1 MCQTINACRIV
12 RQAMPNAISDGVL
25 AVATILI
32 VDDHPAVRVVLK
44 THLSQVLG
52 VTHVLEAD
60 NGQAAVEIVRQY
72 APDVVI
78 LDLDIPRINGLD
90 VIPRLK
96 AIQPS
101 VRILVISGQDQNT
114 FAPRARQAGANGY
127 VSKTQE
133 LPEIV
138 RCVESVLAGYS
149 VMPDVDGGRAD
160 GLDETRRLGSL
171 SDKELVIMQMLAKGM
186 SNKQIGEVLFI
197 SNKTVSTHKTRIME
211 KLGARSLVD
220 VIDFARRNHIAIG

>member
-1 MCQTINACRIV
+1 M
-12 RQAMPNAISDGVL
+12 
-25 AVATILI
+25 ATILI

-90 VIPRLK
+90 VIPRIK
-96 AIQPS
+96 AIQPT

-149 VMPDVDGGRAD
+149 VMPDLGSGRIEA
-160 GLDETRRLGSL
+160 LDEAGRLSSL

-186 SNKQIGEVLFI
+186 TNKQIGEVLFI

-211 KLGARSLVD
+211 KLGSRSLVD
-220 VIDFARRNHIAIG
+220 VIDFARRHHIAIG

>member
-1 MCQTINACRIV
+1 M
-12 RQAMPNAISDGVL
+12 
-25 AVATILI
+25 ATILI

-96 AIQPS
+96 AIQPT

-114 FAPRARQAGANGY
+114 FAPRARQAGANGF

-149 VMPDVDGGRAD
+149 VMPDAAVGRVEGG
-160 GLDETRRLGSL
+160 DEAGRLGSL
-171 SDKELVIMQMLAKGM
+171 SDKELVILQMLAKGM

-220 VIDFARRNHIAIG
+220 VIDFARRHHIAIG

>member
-1 MCQTINACRIV
+1 
-12 RQAMPNAISDGVL
+12 MPAVPVAGNAIRDGAL
-25 AVATILI
+25 ALATILI

-96 AIQPS
+96 AIQPT

-114 FAPRARQAGANGY
+114 FAPRARQAGANGF

-149 VMPDVDGGRAD
+149 VMPDAAVGRVEGG
-160 GLDETRRLGSL
+160 DEAGRLGSL
-171 SDKELVIMQMLAKGM
+171 SDKELVILQMLAKGM

-220 VIDFARRNHIAIG
+220 VIDFARRHHIAIG

>member
-1 MCQTINACRIV
+1 M
-12 RQAMPNAISDGVL
+12 
-25 AVATILI
+25 
-32 VDDHPAVRVVLK
+32 RVVLK

-96 AIQPS
+96 AIQPN

-114 FAPRARQAGANGY
+114 FAPRARQAGANGF

-149 VMPDVDGGRAD
+149 VMPDAAVGRVEGG
-160 GLDETRRLGSL
+160 DEAGRLGSL
-171 SDKELVIMQMLAKGM
+171 SDKELVILQMLAKGM

-220 VIDFARRNHIAIG
+220 VIDFARRHHIAIG

>member
-1 MCQTINACRIV
+1 M
-12 RQAMPNAISDGVL
+12 
-25 AVATILI
+25 ATILI
-32 VDDHPAVRVVLK
+32 VDDHPPVRIVLK

-52 VTHVLEAD
+52 ITHVLEAD

-78 LDLDIPRINGLD
+78 LDLDIPKINGLE
-90 VIPRLK
+90 VIPRLM
-96 AIQPS
+96 AVHPG

-114 FAPRARQAGANGY
+114 FAPRARQAGAHGY

-133 LPEIV
+133 LAEIV
-138 RCVESVLAGYS
+138 RCAESVLAGYT
-149 VMPDVDGGRAD
+149 VMPELERGKSEFG
-160 GLDETRRLGSL
+160 DEAVRLASL
-171 SDKELVIMQMLAKGM
+171 SDKEPIIMQMLAKGM
-186 SNKQIGEVLFI
+186 SNKEIGEALFI

-220 VIDFARRNHIAIG
+220 VIDFARRHHIAIG